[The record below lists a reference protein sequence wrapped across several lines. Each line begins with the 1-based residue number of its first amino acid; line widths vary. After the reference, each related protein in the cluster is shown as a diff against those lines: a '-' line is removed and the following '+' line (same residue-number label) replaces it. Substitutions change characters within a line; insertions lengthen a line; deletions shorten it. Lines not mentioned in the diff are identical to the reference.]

1 MYLDEVK
8 KDDKQIADTWKEG
21 SSGILVFVS
30 PSLLIP
36 LFISM
41 SHTMTSSKS
50 GLFSAIV
57 AAFIIEFYKQLSPN
71 SGNQIVIPLANGTY
85 SIIAN
90 PPSPPTASMVW
101 VNAMWLISLVL
112 SLTSA
117 LIATLLQE
125 WARRYVDTA
134 RLPSE
139 PNHRVRVRWF
149 LFLGTKT
156 YKMRLI
162 VQMGFVL
169 LHLSVY
175 LFFAGLVVVFH
186 TINKNVAIAVE
197 VAVGIFGLAY
207 IALSILPCLDVQCP
221 YRTPMSYIL
230 WYPTHVVLSILA
242 VCLRW
247 LVKLL
252 HGCLVV
258 PSLGEPSTPGEH
270 ILVGWLESRE
280 KAVKIHLRYIT
291 DGLGKGIINTA
302 INVQGDV
309 ESGDRKIVKR
319 MFNLFALGDV
329 NKLQKF
335 AASIPRHRVFDLIP
349 RIESGRIVLQEPLRI
364 LLRSYAAGTG
374 LDEEV
379 RRRSL
384 LVCLDVIHNIVKDP
398 SVPDLNYVR
407 ANFANI
413 DLMRAWLDNSDTAI
427 RVTSR
432 SICALLAKQV
442 ARERWL
448 FQSELR
454 WLQEVTGSSAVVGA
468 DADTRHRM
476 NLKSFV
482 YGVLSNQE
490 GDLSTE
496 DASSFKETL
505 AILLDV
511 ENDAYFDT
519 NFQTRLSVEVER
531 IHQDNPEDSDI
542 VVYKLRMMFSLP
554 VPFPY
559 P

>member
-1 MYLDEVK
+1 
-8 KDDKQIADTWKEG
+8 
-21 SSGILVFVS
+21 
-30 PSLLIP
+30 
-36 LFISM
+36 
-41 SHTMTSSKS
+41 
-50 GLFSAIV
+50 
-57 AAFIIEFYKQLSPN
+57 
-71 SGNQIVIPLANGTY
+71 
-85 SIIAN
+85 
-90 PPSPPTASMVW
+90 
-101 VNAMWLISLVL
+101 
-112 SLTSA
+112 
-117 LIATLLQE
+117 
-125 WARRYVDTA
+125 
-134 RLPSE
+134 
-139 PNHRVRVRWF
+139 
-149 LFLGTKT
+149 
-156 YKMRLI
+156 
-162 VQMGFVL
+162 
-169 LHLSVY
+169 
-175 LFFAGLVVVFH
+175 
-186 TINKNVAIAVE
+186 
-197 VAVGIFGLAY
+197 
-207 IALSILPCLDVQCP
+207 
-221 YRTPMSYIL
+221 MSYIL

-335 AASIPRHRVFDLIP
+335 TASIPRHRVFDLIP
-349 RIESGRIVLQEPLRI
+349 RIESGRIVLQKPLRI

-476 NLKSFV
+476 KLKSFV

>member
-1 MYLDEVK
+1 MDL
-8 KDDKQIADTWKEG
+8 
-21 SSGILVFVS
+21 LVG
-30 PSLLIP
+30 
-36 LFISM
+36 
-41 SHTMTSSKS
+41 HTMTSSKS

-71 SGNQIVIPLANGTY
+71 SGNQIVIPFANGTY
-85 SIIAN
+85 SILAN

-134 RLPSE
+134 GLPSE

-162 VQMGFVL
+162 VQMGFAL

-230 WYPTHVVLSILA
+230 WYPTQVVLSFLA
-242 VCLRW
+242 VCLHW

-258 PSLGEPSTPGEH
+258 PSLSEPSTPGER

-335 AASIPRHRVFDLIP
+335 VASIPRHRVFDLIP
-349 RIESGRIVLQEPLRI
+349 RIESGRIFLQEPLHI
-364 LLRSYAAGTG
+364 LLRSFAAGTG
-374 LDEEV
+374 IAGPDGEV

-384 LVCLDVIHNIVKDP
+384 LVCLDVIHSIVKDP

-407 ANFANI
+407 TNFANI
-413 DLMRAWLDNSDTAI
+413 DLMRGWLDDSDTAI

-454 WLQEVTGSSAVVGA
+454 WLQEVTGSEAVVGA

-490 GDLSTE
+490 GDLPTE
-496 DASSFKETL
+496 DATSFKETL

-519 NFQTRLSVEVER
+519 NFQTRLSHEVER
-531 IHQDNPEDSDI
+531 MHQDNPEDSDI
-542 VVYKLRMMFSLP
+542 VVYKLRTMFYLP

>member
-21 SSGILVFVS
+21 SSGILVF
-30 PSLLIP
+30 
-36 LFISM
+36 
-41 SHTMTSSKS
+41 S

-139 PNHRVRVRWF
+139 PNHHVRVRWF

-221 YRTPMSYIL
+221 YRTPMS
-230 WYPTHVVLSILA
+230 
-242 VCLRW
+242 
-247 LVKLL
+247 
-252 HGCLVV
+252 
-258 PSLGEPSTPGEH
+258 
-270 ILVGWLESRE
+270 
-280 KAVKIHLRYIT
+280 
-291 DGLGKGIINTA
+291 
-302 INVQGDV
+302 
-309 ESGDRKIVKR
+309 
-319 MFNLFALGDV
+319 
-329 NKLQKF
+329 
-335 AASIPRHRVFDLIP
+335 
-349 RIESGRIVLQEPLRI
+349 
-364 LLRSYAAGTG
+364 
-374 LDEEV
+374 
-379 RRRSL
+379 
-384 LVCLDVIHNIVKDP
+384 
-398 SVPDLNYVR
+398 
-407 ANFANI
+407 
-413 DLMRAWLDNSDTAI
+413 
-427 RVTSR
+427 
-432 SICALLAKQV
+432 
-442 ARERWL
+442 
-448 FQSELR
+448 
-454 WLQEVTGSSAVVGA
+454 
-468 DADTRHRM
+468 
-476 NLKSFV
+476 
-482 YGVLSNQE
+482 
-490 GDLSTE
+490 
-496 DASSFKETL
+496 
-505 AILLDV
+505 
-511 ENDAYFDT
+511 
-519 NFQTRLSVEVER
+519 
-531 IHQDNPEDSDI
+531 
-542 VVYKLRMMFSLP
+542 
-554 VPFPY
+554 
-559 P
+559 